1 MKILFWGWECPPN
14 RGGIGVYM
22 MTMAEALAAAGH
34 TVQFVTGRAPNAPA
48 EEEAGG
54 VRIRRCYDWGD
65 LRSRRLAET
74 VCAIAR
80 EMSADWIEGA
90 DHLGECATLLARRR
104 RPPVVI
110 KAHGPQ
116 CLWVAQR
123 AQLHYRWQALALGA
137 ALLKIAPQLAA
148 EWRSLERA
156 DALLA
161 PGPAMFDWLRGQGLR
176 LPARHGVVPNPVRP
190 APPADL
196 AEASPEPTL
205 LMAGRLAFMK
215 GIADVAP
222 ILARVAA
229 ACPSV
234 RLEIAGADAQARGI
248 GSLAGWLRD
257 DLRKMGM
264 LPRVRFLGRLN
275 ETELD
280 AAYRRAWILM
290 HPSRWESFGNV
301 IAEAMIRARPVVAS
315 RVGDLPA
322 LLADTG
328 NVAADPRSAE
338 YSDALIRLLTDADLR
353 AQAGRRGREKAL
365 REFHPEVVAARY
377 LDFLV
382 GNGR

>member
-34 TVQFVTGRAPNAPA
+34 AIQFVTGRAPGAPS
-48 EEEAGG
+48 EEDAGG
-54 VRIRRCYDWGD
+54 VHIRRCYDRSD
-65 LRSRRLAET
+65 IRSRRLAET

-90 DHLGECATLLARRR
+90 DHLGECAPLLALRR

-123 AQLHYRWQALALGA
+123 AQIHYPWQTLTLGG
-137 ALLKIAPQLAA
+137 ALLKIVPQLIA

-156 DALLA
+156 DALMA
-161 PGPAMFDWLRGQGLR
+161 PGPAMLGWLRGQGVR

-190 APPADL
+190 APPADA
-196 AEASPEPTL
+196 AETAPEPTL

-215 GIADVAP
+215 GIAHVAP

-234 RLEIAGADAQARGI
+234 RLEIAGADSSARGV
-248 GSLAGWLRD
+248 GSLTEWLHGELERI
-257 DLRKMGM
+257 GM
-264 LPRVRFLGRLN
+264 LSRVRFLGRLN
-275 ETELD
+275 EAELD
-280 AAYRRAWILM
+280 AAYRRAWVLM
-290 HPSRWESFGNV
+290 HPTRWESFGHV
-301 IAEAMIRARPVVAS
+301 IVEAMVRARPVVAG
-315 RVGDLPA
+315 RVGDVPE

-328 NVAADPRSAE
+328 SVAADPRGTEFSE
-338 YSDALIRLLTDADLR
+338 ALIRLLTDADAR
-353 AQAGRRGREKAL
+353 TKAGRRGREKAL
-365 REFHPEVVAARY
+365 REFHPAVVAARY
-377 LDFLV
+377 LKFLT
-382 GNGR
+382 GDGP